1 MSIWLIIILLGVVKI
16 PAAALLLWLPFRSDS
31 AADDEDDDDD
41 VGEASD
47 GGDGGIEEDPRP
59 PRGPHPRSPVRWPRK
74 RGPHGSPSSP
84 ARVRLPLPRRRRRV
98 ASRH

>member
-1 MSIWLIIILLGVVKI
+1 MSIWIIIILLGVLKI

-31 AADDEDDDDD
+31 AAEDEDDA
-41 VGEASD
+41 GEAPED
-47 GGDGGIEEDPRP
+47 GDGGIEASPQP
-59 PRGPHPRSPVRWPRK
+59 PRGPHPRSPIGWPRK

-84 ARVRLPLPRRRRRV
+84 ARVRVPLLRRRRRV